1 LVSGWAAVGSVSV
14 EFTGELVGQVFV
26 LDVQAA
32 LKVGAQ
38 CPAVDIGR
46 ADQDVTLVVPHFL
59 GMHKTAIVPQH
70 PHPSLSQTAAKRAV
84 SNIDERDM
92 GTVDEGNW
100 GEHEFLS
107 FRA

>member
-1 LVSGWAAVGSVSV
+1 MAIDEIGMESLS
-14 EFTGELVGQVFV
+14 ELASKPPV
-26 LDVQAA
+26 LDAQAA

-46 ADQDVTLVVPHFL
+46 AEQDVTLVVPHFL